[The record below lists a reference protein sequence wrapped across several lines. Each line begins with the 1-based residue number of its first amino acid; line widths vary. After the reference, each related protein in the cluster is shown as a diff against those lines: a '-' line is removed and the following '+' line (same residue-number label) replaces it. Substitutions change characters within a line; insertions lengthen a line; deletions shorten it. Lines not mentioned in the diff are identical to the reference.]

1 MSSFNS
7 IGITFIFLMGIL
19 IIILPRRLA
28 VLPILMTCCYITLGQ
43 VVVIASLHFTAMRII
58 ILFYWIRILLRRE
71 FLNIKLNNIDKLLIL
86 WTVVRLITYVMLW
99 QTTEALINQL
109 GVAYNVIGLYFMFRC
124 LIYDF
129 DDMQQMIK
137 TLAIIL
143 IPLTILMLNEYT
155 TGRNLFSIF
164 GGVDEFTAMRDGKVR
179 CQGPFAH
186 PILAGSFGATIM
198 PLFIFAWYKNTK
210 NKVICIIGVL
220 SSTIIAILSVSS
232 GPIVA
237 YLFGLIGLFMWPLRR
252 QMQIVRYI
260 ILFCIISL
268 HLIMKAPVWYL
279 MARMADLTGGHGWY
293 RAAVIDAAIE
303 HISEWWA
310 IGTQNT
316 AHWGLTVLPE
326 YPMKSDITNQYINIG
341 IDGGIITMLL
351 FILIIVVM
359 FRHLG
364 NALKVMQQQPHH
376 IQILLWSMGAT
387 LFAHTMNFFSVSYFD
402 QIIVFWYLLLA
413 MIATASIVSAKL
425 DVTTVTVQN

>member
-143 IPLTILMLNEYT
+143 IPSKYE
-155 TGRNLFSIF
+155 
-164 GGVDEFTAMRDGKVR
+164 
-179 CQGPFAH
+179 
-186 PILAGSFGATIM
+186 
-198 PLFIFAWYKNTK
+198 
-210 NKVICIIGVL
+210 
-220 SSTIIAILSVSS
+220 
-232 GPIVA
+232 
-237 YLFGLIGLFMWPLRR
+237 
-252 QMQIVRYI
+252 
-260 ILFCIISL
+260 
-268 HLIMKAPVWYL
+268 
-279 MARMADLTGGHGWY
+279 
-293 RAAVIDAAIE
+293 
-303 HISEWWA
+303 
-310 IGTQNT
+310 
-316 AHWGLTVLPE
+316 
-326 YPMKSDITNQYINIG
+326 
-341 IDGGIITMLL
+341 
-351 FILIIVVM
+351 
-359 FRHLG
+359 
-364 NALKVMQQQPHH
+364 
-376 IQILLWSMGAT
+376 
-387 LFAHTMNFFSVSYFD
+387 
-402 QIIVFWYLLLA
+402 
-413 MIATASIVSAKL
+413 
-425 DVTTVTVQN
+425 